1 MPAQVGL
8 LSPKT
13 VQCHVRVLKAFSFRL
28 QKEGYTPENQLQ
40 NLKMPRAPVRLV
52 EPLTPAEIKKV
63 TTTDLS
69 SRNGVRSQAIVV
81 LALDSGLRAGEIAG
95 ITVGQMNLAAG
106 FIKVMG
112 KGAKERVVPIGE
124 VQVVKTSSHL

>member
-1 MPAQVGL
+1 
-8 LSPKT
+8 
-13 VQCHVRVLKAFSFRL
+13 
-28 QKEGYTPENQLQ
+28 
-40 NLKMPRAPVRLV
+40 LV